1 MSPCFAIQ
9 NQWCTHSLT
18 NSKKLMIIYVYC
30 IIKPNHKIISKL
42 VVTVGS
48 LQLNSF
54 KIIKI
59 IKTMQVQQYKKHAT
73 FVKVHQ
79 SILHYMYTVQIQQ
92 HIESEINE
100 KTINTHGLD
109 DQTCI
114 SKIAHIKV
122 IRFRQNLWQE
132 KKEGSGCNP
141 RTSLAE
147 AKRCPKSAANEGTEI
162 SLLAHTASL
171 CKCSSFNFDL
181 TFVVLTSFF
190 PAFSSLSEIG
200 L

>member
-73 FVKVHQ
+73 FCESTLVYIALHVCSTNIVAYWVGNQWKNNKYTWTGWSNLYIKNCTYKSNQVQAKPLARKKRGVWLQ
-79 SILHYMYTVQIQQ
+79 SQDLIGRGQAVSKKCGQWRNRNFATCP
-92 HIESEINE
+92 
-100 KTINTHGLD
+100 HGKSLQVFEFQFWLD
-109 DQTCI
+109 
-114 SKIAHIKV
+114 V
-122 IRFRQNLWQE
+122 
-132 KKEGSGCNP
+132 
-141 RTSLAE
+141 
-147 AKRCPKSAANEGTEI
+147 
-162 SLLAHTASL
+162 
-171 CKCSSFNFDL
+171 CSVD
-181 TFVVLTSFF
+181 
-190 PAFSSLSEIG
+190 
-200 L
+200 

>member
-114 SKIAHIKV
+114 SKSCTYKSNQVQAKPLA
-122 IRFRQNLWQE
+122 R
-132 KKEGSGCNP
+132 KKRGVWLQSQDLIG
-141 RTSLAE
+141 RSQAVS
-147 AKRCPKSAANEGTEI
+147 K
-162 SLLAHTASL
+162 
-171 CKCSSFNFDL
+171 KC
-181 TFVVLTSFF
+181 
-190 PAFSSLSEIG
+190 G
-200 L
+200 Q